1 LRYNTPSADLHVVA
15 RDAHLRGDVDGI
27 LLQRV
32 SIADR
37 VDERKQD
44 VESRVQRRMIPAQ
57 SFDDVRA
64 LLRDDDRRLEDD
76 DDDEHGDEQRD
87 HEGWCHG
94 VFTSL

>member
-1 LRYNTPSADLHVVA
+1 
-15 RDAHLRGDVDGI
+15 
-27 LLQRV
+27 
-32 SIADR
+32 
-37 VDERKQD
+37 
-44 VESRVQRRMIPAQ
+44 MIPAQ